1 MTVKTA
7 LDSPGCTSVICKL
20 SGRSPER
27 RVRACSMLPLRNIE
41 PGAARSSR
49 RPSMSLRSTHRA
61 DLTVW
66 PQTSYRSSTRSPG
79 FRAEDAF
86 Q

>member
-7 LDSPGCTSVICKL
+7 LDSPGCTSMIRKF
-20 SGRSPER
+20 SGRFLER

-49 RPSMSLRSTHRA
+49 PPSMSLRSTYRA
-61 DLTVW
+61 NLTAW

-79 FRAEDAF
+79 FRAEDALL
-86 Q
+86 